1 MAVVQI
7 SRIQQRRGKKNDN
20 TGLPQLAS
28 AEFAWCV
35 DTQELFIG
43 NGSVAEGS
51 PYVGNTKI
59 LTEHDD
65 LLSLIS
71 RYQFAKDNTAIQT
84 GVDASHPVQ
93 HTIQQVLDQFTT
105 SQAFGIIG
113 DGVTDDTVAIQRAI
127 DQLFLNPTTQG
138 LSSTRVILQ
147 FAAGTY
153 KITDTLYIPSYAT
166 IVGAGKEKTIFS
178 FTGSNTMVRFVNDTS
193 TLLTRSTYTTST
205 YNNQPK
211 FINISGIS
219 FTTTSNSQPGWQF
232 DVVRDSKFTDIIIKG
247 AWSSNV
253 PNANS
258 IGINLTAVSA
268 IVTCERNIFNNIEIS
283 GFSYGIWAT
292 LDINSNKFDDMFL
305 HDLYQGAVFGFGADL
320 ASPGQLYGPRNVII
334 QRSYFQTILRQGIY
348 VVHGTGNTSFENR
361 FVNVGGGGG
370 GNSQSKYAHIDFQD
384 IGNASISD
392 RFDREDEMEVGQT
405 YSSVPYVPTVNG
417 YASRSSFTTRRASV
431 NQINTSTLV
440 FRLPI
445 PILEQITVRG
455 TGMIGYEITYNYK
468 GTSKSRFG
476 KLFINVDIDHSAVQL
491 VDEFEYVG
499 IDDDKQK
506 LEFTAQILDSNN
518 DGYKDCVGV
527 FYTNT
532 SSNDV
537 GTLYYTYRSIS

>member
-247 AWSSNV
+247 AWSANV